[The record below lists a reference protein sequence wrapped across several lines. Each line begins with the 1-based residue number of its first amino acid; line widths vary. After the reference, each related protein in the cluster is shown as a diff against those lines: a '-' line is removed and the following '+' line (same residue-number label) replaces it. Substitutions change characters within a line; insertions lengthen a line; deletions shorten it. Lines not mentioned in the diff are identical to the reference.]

1 MSTKGEK
8 MKIKIIATT
17 STKEE
22 NFEDQKSFNN
32 FSGKVAGICYMPGNF
47 EDLMNESEEKTIRRA
62 NSTKLNGHHSVFD
75 HEYVSLYLENIPKLL
90 AMMLNNEKIYTTSE
104 KSARYTIMENS
115 TPLEK
120 ELYSKWHKIFVEEI
134 SKKYGG
140 SSPFFDER
148 RIKKLAQ
155 ENARYFLSIL
165 TPTSMVYTAS
175 YRQLNYLCGW
185 MKKFE
190 SNENQLIK
198 SLKPQADAF
207 IAFLQ
212 KQNLLDESL
221 MNDNKERDF
230 SLFAK
235 RDRKECFDES
245 YSINYTGS
253 YASFAQAQRHRT
265 IKYEIKQIVP
275 PEYYVPELIKNN
287 QELKTM
293 WLKDMQKVAHLHP
306 QAELVAINERGTPE
320 DFILKTKERLC
331 SCAQLEIMRQTEDTL
346 NRYYENTTNED
357 VKNYL
362 DKYRGGARCVN
373 SNFKCETP
381 CKFKEGI
388 NLDREI

>member
-1 MSTKGEK
+1 
-8 MKIKIIATT
+8 MKIKIVATT
-17 STKEE
+17 STNEN
-22 NFEDQKSFNN
+22 NFEDQNKFNK
-32 FSGKVAGICYMPGNF
+32 FSGKVAGICYMPGSF
-47 EDLMNESEEKTIRRA
+47 EDLMSEKEEKTMKRA
-62 NSTKLNGHHSVFD
+62 NSTKENGHHSVFD
-75 HEYVSLYLENIPKLL
+75 HEYISLYLENIPKLL
-90 AMMLNNEKIYTTSE
+90 AMMLNNEKVYTTSE
-104 KSARYTIMENS
+104 KSARYTIMKNS

-120 ELYSKWHKIFVEEI
+120 ELYSKWHTIFVEEI
-134 SKKYGG
+134 TKKYGG
-140 SSPFFDER
+140 TSPFFDER

-185 MKKFE
+185 MKNLE
-190 SNENQLIK
+190 NSNDQLIK

-207 IAFLQ
+207 VSFL
-212 KQNLLDESL
+212 KEQNLIDENL
-221 MNDNKERDF
+221 FDNKGREF

-235 RDRKECFDES
+235 RDRQEFFDEC
-245 YSINYTGS
+245 YSVNYTGS

-293 WLKDMQKVAHLHP
+293 WLMDMQKVAHLHP
-306 QAELVAINERGTPE
+306 QAELVSINERGTPE

-331 SCAQLEIMRQTEDTL
+331 SCAQLEIMRQTDNIL
-346 NRYYENTTNED
+346 DRYYNETNNQD
-357 VKNYL
+357 VKDYL
-362 DKYRGGARCVN
+362 ENYRGGARCVN
-373 SNFKCETP
+373 SNFKCQTP

>member
-1 MSTKGEK
+1 
-8 MKIKIIATT
+8 MKIKIVATT
-17 STKEE
+17 STNEN
-22 NFEDQKSFNN
+22 NFEDQNKFNK
-32 FSGKVAGICYMPGNF
+32 FSGKVAGICYMPGSF
-47 EDLMNESEEKTIRRA
+47 EDLMSEKEEKTMKRA
-62 NSTKLNGHHSVFD
+62 NSTKENGHHSVFD
-75 HEYVSLYLENIPKLL
+75 HEYISLYLENIPKLL
-90 AMMLNNEKIYTTSE
+90 AMMLNNEKVYTTSE

-120 ELYSKWHKIFVEEI
+120 ELYSKWHTIFVEEI
-134 SKKYGG
+134 TKKYGG
-140 SSPFFDER
+140 TSPFFDER

-185 MKKFE
+185 MKNLE
-190 SNENQLIK
+190 NSNDQLIK

-207 IAFLQ
+207 VSFL
-212 KQNLLDESL
+212 KEQNLIDENL
-221 MNDNKERDF
+221 FDNKGREF

-235 RDRKECFDES
+235 RDRQEFFDEC
-245 YSINYTGS
+245 YSVNYTGS

-293 WLKDMQKVAHLHP
+293 WLMDMQKVAHLHP
-306 QAELVAINERGTPE
+306 QAELVSINERGTPE
-320 DFILKTKERLC
+320 DFVLKTKERLC
-331 SCAQLEIMRQTEDTL
+331 SCAQLEIMRQTENILD
-346 NRYYENTTNED
+346 RYYNETNNQD
-357 VKNYL
+357 VKDYL
-362 DKYRGGARCVN
+362 ENYRGGARCVN
-373 SNFKCETP
+373 SNFKCQTP

-388 NLDREI
+388 NLEREI